1 MSADRSSETGTPVS
15 GPYPALGQIMVT
27 PGAMA
32 LLERYRCQAIALLA
46 RHLMQDRENP
56 TSPCDQA
63 ITLAVEGCMLSRHT
77 LVADIP
83 ESELWIITDWDR
95 SVTTLLCP
103 VEY

>member
-1 MSADRSSETGTPVS
+1 MS
-15 GPYPALGQIMVT
+15 
-27 PGAMA
+27 

-56 TSPCDQA
+56 SSPCDQA

-77 LVADIP
+77 LVADVP

-103 VEY
+103 AEY